1 MQTYIGAALCLLWN
15 ETPQALSLLGKL
27 TLRHFSFNRIKVLKR
42 TFNGMTKGKNYLT
55 VIQVEVFAELLKKT
69 VIQSVFSHRRHYNI
83 DKDALA
89 SAVSRLL
96 VSPSDP
102 SSADDDDDDTE

>member
-55 VIQVEVFAELLKKT
+55 VIQVEVFVELLKT
-69 VIQSVFSHRRHYNI
+69 VIQSVLSHRRHYNI

>member
-27 TLRHFSFNRIKVLKR
+27 TLMHLSFNRIKVLKR

-55 VIQVEVFAELLKKT
+55 VIQVEVFVELLKT
-69 VIQSVFSHRRHYNI
+69 VKQSVLSHRRHYNI